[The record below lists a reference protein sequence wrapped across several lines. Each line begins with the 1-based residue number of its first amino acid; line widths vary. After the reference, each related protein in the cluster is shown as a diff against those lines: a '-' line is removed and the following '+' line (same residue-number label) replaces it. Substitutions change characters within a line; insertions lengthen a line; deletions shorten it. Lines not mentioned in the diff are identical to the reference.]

1 MPGFNKLSFHLHMDK
16 KQSHTLYIQTACEV
30 IKGSYKNMMHKEF
43 SAALN
48 LCLSFL
54 LSVLSDFLCMVCS
67 LYPFV
72 LIHTTIIIVYL
83 VFFILFIL
91 RLNVLVNIAH
101 LVCLYLK
108 IFCVA
113 GPSVF
118 IVQFFCR
125 EV

>member
-1 MPGFNKLSFHLHMDK
+1 MPGFNELSFHLHMDK
-16 KQSHTLYIQTACEV
+16 KQSRILYIQTAYEV

-83 VFFILFIL
+83 VFFYFVYTSLECSSEHCSPSLSLPKNILCGRAQCFHCA
-91 RLNVLVNIAH
+91 VL
-101 LVCLYLK
+101 L
-108 IFCVA
+108 
-113 GPSVF
+113 
-118 IVQFFCR
+118 
-125 EV
+125 